1 MTPEE
6 IEAVLAEFRQWLA
19 QAPES
24 AAPGD
29 LPREPVDLYTLVAQF
44 TALRQEVNLQT
55 RAVRAQQEQSAA
67 ALEQLEAAMRQLETP
82 PTDASVE
89 LLLKAMIETADVQI
103 LAARELQRVVEAV
116 KVALDAESAAA
127 AAEKPK
133 LSLLGRLFGIGRL
146 YAYLAGLERRLAPG
160 VPQAERIRGLVE
172 SAAAGLAMGLQR
184 IERTMRQHGLEPI
197 PALGHDF
204 DPESMEA
211 LEAAAGSGRPPGEVV
226 EEIRRGYRWNGKIFR
241 YAQVKVAK

>member
-29 LPREPVDLYTLVAQF
+29 LPGEPVDLYTLVAQF

-67 ALEQLEAAMRQLETP
+67 ALQQLEAAMRQLETP
-82 PTDASVE
+82 PADASVE
-89 LLLKAMIETADVQI
+89 LLLKALIETADVQI

-127 AAEKPK
+127 AAEKPR
-133 LSLLGRLFGIGRL
+133 LPLLGRLLGIGRL
-146 YAYLAGLERRLAPG
+146 YAYLADLERRLVPG

-184 IERTMRQHGLEPI
+184 MERTMRQHGLEPI